1 MYYVCACVY
10 EWPNYCWTEPWM
22 SVGIIPDATRRWN
35 GALLGHREKVV
46 RLRVLLSLW

>member
-1 MYYVCACVY
+1 
-10 EWPNYCWTEPWM
+10 M

-46 RLRVLLSLW
+46 LESFCHCGKRSSTTVDYK